1 MPPCRGDWCY
11 RIFAAMAQ
19 QPHPQPQPSPAPA
32 QAPARPILTLSR
44 LGWALAAWF
53 IVLTGILLT
62 HTNRL
67 SGDLARSRDRVT
79 ILSRDLAAE
88 RRWST
93 ILSSTSMRTASFT
106 LTPDADAGLRARAV
120 MDPVSRRAVL
130 VLENFQAPGG
140 KRYELWALHGNT
152 PATLGPIRT
161 DARGNAVLRIEDV
174 GDPSDLSAFAIS
186 LEPDAGAGT
195 PPAPDAGSALP
206 GAAREP
212 TGPIVMIGSLGR

>member
-1 MPPCRGDWCY
+1 MPPCRGDRCY
-11 RIFAAMAQ
+11 RIFAAMA
-19 QPHPQPQPSPAPA
+19 
-32 QAPARPILTLSR
+32 RPIMTLSR
-44 LGWALAAWF
+44 LGWGLALWF

-67 SGDLARSRDRVT
+67 SKELAGSHDRVT
-79 ILSRDLAAE
+79 GLSRDLAAE

-130 VLENFQAPGG
+130 VLENFEAPSG
-140 KRYELWALHGNT
+140 KSYELWALHGNT

-161 DARGNAVLRIEDV
+161 DSHGNAVLRIQDV

-186 LEPDAGAGT
+186 LEPAAGT
-195 PPAPDAGSALP
+195 PGASVPVLP

-212 TGPIVMIGSLGR
+212 NGPIVMIGSLAR

>member
-1 MPPCRGDWCY
+1 MPPCRGDGCC

-19 QPHPQPQPSPAPA
+19 LPQQPPRTPAPS
-32 QAPARPILTLSR
+32 RPIVTLSR

-53 IVLTGILLT
+53 IVLTGILLM
-62 HTNRL
+62 HSNRL
-67 SGDLARSRDRVT
+67 SGDLARSRERVT
-79 ILSRDLAAE
+79 TLSRDLAAE
-88 RRWST
+88 LRWST

-130 VLENFQAPGG
+130 ALENFKAPGG
-140 KRYELWALHGNT
+140 KSYELWALHGNT
-152 PATLGPIRT
+152 PATLGAIRT

-174 GDPSDLSAFAIS
+174 GDPADLSAFAIS
-186 LEPDAGAGT
+186 LEPEAGAARSS
-195 PPAPDAGSALP
+195 APALP

-212 TGPIVMIGSLGR
+212 TGSIVMIGSLGR